1 MATPV
6 ILLVDNIPDHAVR
19 YEATLKAHG
28 YRVYS
33 TQSGADAVVL
43 AREIRPSCTVIDL
56 RLPDMGGWELCS
68 RLKAQQATR
77 ETPVIMLTPDASRLH
92 AIESARVHCN
102 AWIALPTQA
111 QDLVRVVE
119 HVLAAE
125 APKPDTPDQAVL
137 GVSSCPVCESDYV
150 RATLRMS
157 PIQYYSCRACGHG
170 WRIEA
175 V

>member
-19 YEATLKAHG
+19 YEATLKEHG
-28 YRVYS
+28 YRVYA
-33 TQSGADAVVL
+33 TCTGADALVL
-43 AREIRPSCTVIDL
+43 AREVRPSCTVIDM
-56 RLPDMGGWELCS
+56 RLPDMSSWELCS
-68 RLKAQQATR
+68 RLKSQEATR
-77 ETPVIMLTPDASRLH
+77 ETPVVMLTPDTSRLH
-92 AIESARVHCN
+92 AIESARVQCN

-111 QDLVRVVE
+111 VDLIRVVE
-119 HVLAAE
+119 QVLAKE
-125 APKPDTPDQAVL
+125 AVKPGTPDDAVL

-150 RATLRMS
+150 RATLRVS
-157 PIQYYSCRACGHG
+157 PIQYYACRACGHG